1 MEQNKSRL
9 RQLCE
14 ALSAVF
20 TLFAKTR
27 PVAEEVAT
35 AAVTAVATVTAATT
49 AVAEATTTAVAA
61 TAAVTGAVTTAV
73 AVGTEVA
80 TFIDEKAQIELR
92 IVQENLHTIEV
103 PITTI

>member
-14 ALSAVF
+14 VLSAVF

-35 AAVTAVATVTAATT
+35 AATTAVVATATATTATATT
-49 AVAEATTTAVAA
+49 AVATATTAVA
-61 TAAVTGAVTTAV
+61 TAATEAV
-73 AVGTEVA
+73 AVGTA
-80 TFIDEKAQIELR
+80 AATTFIDEKAQIELR
-92 IVQENLHTIEV
+92 IVQENLHAIEV
-103 PITTI
+103 PITAI

>member
-35 AAVTAVATVTAATT
+35 AATT

-61 TAAVTGAVTTAV
+61 TAAATGAVKTAV
-73 AVGTEVA
+73 AVGTEAA

>member
-14 ALSAVF
+14 VLSAVF

-27 PVAEEVAT
+27 PVAEEVSTAAVAEAT
-35 AAVTAVATVTAATT
+35 AAAAAVTVATAATAAAANAATT
-49 AVAEATTTAVAA
+49 AVTVVTEAA
-61 TAAVTGAVTTAV
+61 TAAT
-73 AVGTEVA
+73 

>member
-35 AAVTAVATVTAATT
+35 AAVTAVATVTAA
-49 AVAEATTTAVAA
+49 TTAVAA

>member
-35 AAVTAVATVTAATT
+35 AATTAVVATATATT
-49 AVAEATTTAVAA
+49 AVATATTAVA
-61 TAAVTGAVTTAV
+61 TAATEAV
-73 AVGTEVA
+73 AVGTA
-80 TFIDEKAQIELR
+80 AATTFIDEKAQIELR
-92 IVQENLHTIEV
+92 IVQENLHAIEV
-103 PITTI
+103 PITAI